1 MDVSVGGVPGGPA
14 RCAAVSVGAATVEGM
29 ERSEIL
35 AAAAAAHAARIAE
48 EGGDDSAARA
58 RAEQVRRRADGLLDR
73 FATTEGA
80 TAGADTD
87 GTATESGDGAATESE
102 ARDAQRRRAGEAAR
116 AAARTEG
123 SLSDWQRMGTRRGV
137 TPDDQVRTAWTV
149 AGVPEQGDARALA
162 NVLLSTAGHA
172 GRVAD
177 AARRNPRLSGAASAA
192 ARRTV
197 RRYTDHGADMASLGD
212 VLNEPQPPSDQD

>member
-1 MDVSVGGVPGGPA
+1 
-14 RCAAVSVGAATVEGM
+14 M

-48 EGGDDSAARA
+48 EGGDDTAARA

-73 FATTEGA
+73 FVTTEGA
-80 TAGADTD
+80 TAGAATD
-87 GTATESGDGAATESE
+87 GTATASGDGAATESE

>member
-1 MDVSVGGVPGGPA
+1 
-14 RCAAVSVGAATVEGM
+14 M

-35 AAAAAAHAARIAE
+35 AAAAAAHAARIAAA
-48 EGGDDSAARA
+48 GGDATEAQD
-58 RAEQVRRRADGLLDR
+58 RAEQVRRRADGLVDR
-73 FATTEGA
+73 IERSEA
-80 TAGADTD
+80 AD
-87 GTATESGDGAATESE
+87 
-102 ARDAQRRRAGEAAR
+102 ARDAERRREGEADR

-123 SLSDWQRMGTRRGV
+123 SLSDWHRMGTRRGV
-137 TPDDQVRTAWTV
+137 SPDEQVRTAWTV
-149 AGVPEQGDARALA
+149 TGVPEQGQARALA

-197 RRYTDHGADMASLGD
+197 RRYTDHGADMPSLGD
-212 VLNEPQPPSDQD
+212 VLAGPEQPDAEDASDATGGPLPS

>member
-1 MDVSVGGVPGGPA
+1 
-14 RCAAVSVGAATVEGM
+14 VSVGAATVEAM

-48 EGGDDSAARA
+48 EGGDDGAARQ
-58 RAEQVRRRADGLLDR
+58 RADSVRRRADGLTDR
-73 FATTEGA
+73 YDTVEG
-80 TAGADTD
+80 TSG
-87 GTATESGDGAATESE
+87 ESD
-102 ARDAQRRRAGEAAR
+102 ARDAARRRAAEADR
-116 AAARTEG
+116 AASRTEG
-123 SLSDWQRMGTRRGV
+123 VLSDWHRMGTRRGV
-137 TPDDQVRTAWTV
+137 TPDAQVRTAWTV
-149 AGVPEQGDARALA
+149 TGVPERGDARALA

-177 AARRNPRLSGAASAA
+177 AARRNPALSGAASAA

-212 VLNEPQPPSDQD
+212 VLGDSPEPDES

>member
-1 MDVSVGGVPGGPA
+1 MLADRRERGDGRAPGVSGGVATSAVGGTDY
-14 RCAAVSVGAATVEGM
+14 RRGM

-48 EGGDDSAARA
+48 AGGDAGAARE
-58 RAEQVRRRADGLLDR
+58 RAEQIRKRADGLTDR
-73 FATTEGA
+73 IERTEA
-80 TAGADTD
+80 SDA
-87 GTATESGDGAATESE
+87 
-102 ARDAQRRRAGEAAR
+102 ARDAERRRAGEADR
-116 AAARTEG
+116 AASRTEG

-137 TPDDQVRTAWTV
+137 TPDEQVRTAWTI
-149 AGVPEQGDARALA
+149 AGVPERGDARALA
-162 NVLLSTAGHA
+162 NILLSTAGHA

-212 VLNEPQPPSDQD
+212 VLDEPSQMDE

>member
-1 MDVSVGGVPGGPA
+1 MSRDAAGRMGP

-58 RAEQVRRRADGLLDR
+58 RAEQVRKRADGLLDR
-73 FATTEGA
+73 FATIEGA
-80 TAGADTD
+80 TAG
-87 GTATESGDGAATESE
+87 GAAVGSAGGAAPESD
-102 ARDAQRRRAGEAAR
+102 ARDADRRRAGEAAR

-123 SLSDWQRMGTRRGV
+123 SLSDWQAMGTRRGV

-177 AARRNPRLSGAASAA
+177 AARKNPRLSGAASAA

-212 VLNEPQPPSDQD
+212 VLSEPQPQSDQD

>member
-1 MDVSVGGVPGGPA
+1 
-14 RCAAVSVGAATVEGM
+14 M

-48 EGGDDSAARA
+48 AGGDDAAARE
-58 RAEQVRRRADGLLDR
+58 RAEQVRKRADGLVDR
-73 FATTEGA
+73 IERSEA
-80 TAGADTD
+80 ADD
-87 GTATESGDGAATESE
+87 A
-102 ARDAQRRRAGEAAR
+102 ARDAERRRAAEADR

-123 SLSDWQRMGTRRGV
+123 SLSDWHRMGTRRGV
-137 TPDDQVRTAWTV
+137 TPDEQVRTAWTV
-149 AGVPEQGDARALA
+149 TGVPEPGDARALA
-162 NVLLSTAGHA
+162 NILLSTAGHA

-197 RRYTDHGADMASLGD
+197 RRYTDHGADMPSLGD
-212 VLNEPQPPSDQD
+212 VLDDPADNGE

>member
-1 MDVSVGGVPGGPA
+1 
-14 RCAAVSVGAATVEGM
+14 M

-48 EGGDDSAARA
+48 AGGDDAAARE
-58 RAEQVRRRADGLLDR
+58 RAEAVRKRADGLTDR
-73 FATTEGA
+73 IER
-80 TAGADTD
+80 
-87 GTATESGDGAATESE
+87 SE
-102 ARDAQRRRAGEAAR
+102 AADAERDADRRRAGEADR
-116 AAARTEG
+116 AASRTEG
-123 SLSDWQRMGTRRGV
+123 SLSDWHRMGTRRGV
-137 TPDDQVRTAWTV
+137 TPDEQVRTAWTV
-149 AGVPEQGDARALA
+149 TGVPEPGDARALA
-162 NVLLSTAGHA
+162 NILLSTAGHA

-212 VLNEPQPPSDQD
+212 VLDEPTPEDD

>member
-1 MDVSVGGVPGGPA
+1 
-14 RCAAVSVGAATVEGM
+14 M

-48 EGGDDSAARA
+48 AGGDAGAARE
-58 RAEQVRRRADGLLDR
+58 RAEQIRKRADGLTDR
-73 FATTEGA
+73 IERTEA
-80 TAGADTD
+80 SDA
-87 GTATESGDGAATESE
+87 
-102 ARDAQRRRAGEAAR
+102 ARDAERRRAGEADR
-116 AAARTEG
+116 AASRTEG
-123 SLSDWQRMGTRRGV
+123 SLSDWHRMGTRRGV
-137 TPDDQVRTAWTV
+137 TPDEQVRTAWTI
-149 AGVPEQGDARALA
+149 AGVPERGDARALA
-162 NVLLSTAGHA
+162 NILLSTAGHA

-212 VLNEPQPPSDQD
+212 VLDEPPQMDE